1 MTWLQDY
8 FKELEKVRNGKIR
21 PVYLLFGSDF
31 YLASTFIQEVRKAL
45 AGRGIE
51 RQHVTAK
58 ELRVNDLQQLLYGTS
73 LFQSENFI
81 LIEEIKQMIP
91 TVRKM
96 FLKYLENPA
105 ETNTVILTAPVI
117 ERRHDFLSKVS
128 KMSAT
133 VYVNPP
139 FDSEIPQWAVE
150 YLKEKNRSADREA
163 VKTLI
168 RMTGN
173 DLNDLANEL
182 DKLDLMLTPGE
193 RITTQAV
200 MKSAGYQRTWTPE
213 DLTESIGEKN
223 RKKAI
228 VIAENLISHGMS
240 EAFIYTTLFH
250 YLWNLSV
257 LRDPRVEHGEKIT
270 RTWRRDKYAK
280 MLSASKRF
288 SNADLAEGIQA
299 VLQADTE
306 LKTISGGDPLTRLI
320 LTLDKILE

>member
-8 FKELEKVRNGKIR
+8 FKEMEKVRKGQIR

-31 YLASTFIQEVRKAL
+31 YLASTFIQEVRKTL
-45 AGRGIE
+45 ASQGIE

-73 LFQSENFI
+73 LFQTRNFI

-105 ETNTVILTAPVI
+105 DSNTVILTASVI

-128 KMSAT
+128 KMATT

-150 YLKEKNRSADREA
+150 YLKEKKRLADSEA
-163 VKTLI
+163 IMTLI

-182 DKLDLMLTPGE
+182 DKLDLMLPAGE

-200 MKSAGYQRTWTPE
+200 MKSAGYQRT
-213 DLTESIGEKN
+213 
-223 RKKAI
+223 
-228 VIAENLISHGMS
+228 
-240 EAFIYTTLFH
+240 
-250 YLWNLSV
+250 
-257 LRDPRVEHGEKIT
+257 
-270 RTWRRDKYAK
+270 
-280 MLSASKRF
+280 
-288 SNADLAEGIQA
+288 
-299 VLQADTE
+299 
-306 LKTISGGDPLTRLI
+306 
-320 LTLDKILE
+320 

>member
-8 FKELEKVRNGKIR
+8 FKEMEKVRKGQIR

-31 YLASTFIQEVRKAL
+31 YLASTFIQEVRKTL
-45 AGRGIE
+45 ASQGIE

-73 LFQSENFI
+73 LFQTRNFI

-105 ETNTVILTAPVI
+105 DSNTVILTASVI

-128 KMSAT
+128 KMATT

-150 YLKEKNRSADREA
+150 YLKEKKRLADSEA
-163 VKTLI
+163 IMTLI

-182 DKLDLMLTPGE
+182 DKLDLMLPAGE

-228 VIAENLISHGMS
+228 AIAENLMGHGVN
-240 EAFIYTTLFH
+240 EVFIYTTLFH
-250 YLWNLSV
+250 YLWNLRV
-257 LRDPRVEHGEKIT
+257 LRDPRVEQGEKIT
-270 RTWRRDKYAK
+270 RTWRRDKYEK
-280 MLSASKRF
+280 MLNASKRF
-288 SNADLAEGIQA
+288 TNADLARGVQA

-306 LKTISGGDPLTRLI
+306 LKTISGDPLTRLI